1 MQGFIGVCIRPI
13 SGFAG
18 LVKLL
23 MLLTCS
29 LCLCLA
35 TYLVVDKIYTL
46 LFF

>member
-1 MQGFIGVCIRPI
+1 MQGVCIRPI
-13 SGFAG
+13 SDFAG

-23 MLLTCS
+23 K
-29 LCLCLA
+29 CLCLA